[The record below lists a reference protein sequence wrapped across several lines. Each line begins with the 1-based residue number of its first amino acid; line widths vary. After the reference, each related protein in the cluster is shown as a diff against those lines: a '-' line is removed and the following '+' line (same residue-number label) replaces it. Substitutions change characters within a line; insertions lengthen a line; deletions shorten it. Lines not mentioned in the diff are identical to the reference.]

1 MLLLQQPLQQPLHQQ
16 LTTTTTATTTHYNN
30 NNSPQQPQQLLQQQP
45 QQQLTTTTT
54 STIITTTA
62 GSDELDTQRSFYVE
76 SGRYTTKY
84 LRIVRICFTRP
95 FSSLNRNDD
104 YDGSGDKNVD
114 DGDDNADYFSS
125 SSSPSYFSD
134 TDQERLSPGFCE
146 FCSPPSDKLQHSGTG
161 GFASSKL
168 GSAAACR
175 CCRPCSLPRL
185 NSFSTSQDVAQQ
197 QLQTT
202 TQFRTSRSKE
212 GRTQL
217 AHSHSLNFGQRRNFC
232 RLQDS
237 GSRQRQRL
245 KSLGKEFEPIYPN
258 YVTFE
263 PVMLSSG
270 GIIGI
275 PLFERL
281 SETMKRAM
289 VWLGKCNP
297 SWWILCVAFVCVLYD
312 IQNIHCIMSVI
323 AMVCIGDGD

>member
-1 MLLLQQPLQQPLHQQ
+1 M
-16 LTTTTTATTTHYNN
+16 
-30 NNSPQQPQQLLQQQP
+30 
-45 QQQLTTTTT
+45 
-54 STIITTTA
+54 
-62 GSDELDTQRSFYVE
+62 DTQRSFYVE

-95 FSSLNRNDD
+95 FSSLNSNDD
-104 YDGSGDKNVD
+104 GDNKAD
-114 DGDDNADYFSS
+114 DGDDNGDYFSS

-134 TDQERLSPGFCE
+134 TDEETRLSPGCE

-161 GFASSKL
+161 LASSRL
-168 GSAAACR
+168 DSTAACR

-185 NSFSTSQDVAQQ
+185 NSFSTSQDVALQQ
-197 QLQTT
+197 QTSN
-202 TQFRTSRSKE
+202 QFRTSRSKE
-212 GRTQL
+212 GRSQL

-245 KSLGKEFEPIYPN
+245 KSLGKEFEPVFPN

-297 SWWILCVAFVCVLYD
+297 S
-312 IQNIHCIMSVI
+312 
-323 AMVCIGDGD
+323 